1 MKRLSNRIE
10 FAFKKWIFY
19 ICGTVMFFFSFVSCT
34 KDEEASLSQGA
45 IHTYKVAV
53 FMNTQE
59 MTRWQRTGKWALENL
74 EKAQKSLKNKIKLE
88 LIYKNQ
94 DDSDIESYMDQVVE
108 DTSVVAIIGPTS
120 SILAQKMAEKI
131 TCTQQHKPMITPS
144 VTNVEFQRK
153 FAACD
158 FLWNLSESDIT
169 QLEVLMS
176 RAERPRCILK
186 RYQYIC

>member
-1 MKRLSNRIE
+1 
-10 FAFKKWIFY
+10 
-19 ICGTVMFFFSFVSCT
+19 
-34 KDEEASLSQGA
+34 
-45 IHTYKVAV
+45 
-53 FMNTQE
+53 
-59 MTRWQRTGKWALENL
+59 
-74 EKAQKSLKNKIKLE
+74 
-88 LIYKNQ
+88 
-94 DDSDIESYMDQVVE
+94 MDQVVE

-176 RAERPRCILK
+176 RAVKTEVYTEKIPIYLLTQDDTKSSGVGNVYANWFGFIAEEYGLDVKGVYLYKNEDDVR
-186 RYQYIC
+186 RYARELCGTDYRKALNVLVFNPSNPSIAAAFDQEIGIQREKL

>member
-1 MKRLSNRIE
+1 MG
-10 FAFKKWIFY
+10 FKKPR
-19 ICGTVMFFFSFVSCT
+19 
-34 KDEEASLSQGA
+34 QGA
-45 IHTYKVAV
+45 K
-53 FMNTQE
+53 N
-59 MTRWQRTGKWALENL
+59 
-74 EKAQKSLKNKIKLE
+74 LKNKIKLE

-120 SILAQKMAEKI
+120 SILAEKMAQKI
-131 TCTQQHKPMITPS
+131 ASCSKQHKPMITPAA
-144 VTNVEFQRK
+144 TNVEFQRK

-169 QLEVLMS
+169 QIEVLMS
-176 RAERPRCILK
+176 RAVKTDEHDK